1 MNREKRMDDF
11 YMRVALSCLE
21 MSRAERLKVGAIVVK
36 NENIVSFSWNGTP
49 AGWDNVCEDENGKTK
64 PEVSHAEENALT
76 KLAGS
81 HESGKDAHIYITHSP
96 CLSCAKLIY
105 NTGISKVY
113 YRHEYRSKDGLDFLT
128 KCGIEVKQI

>member
-1 MNREKRMDDF
+1 MNKWESAYMDTAGRF
-11 YMRVALSCLE
+11 AALST
-21 MSRAERLKVGAIVVK
+21 AERLKVGVIVVK
-36 NENIVSFSWNGTP
+36 DNRIISIGYNGTP